1 MVFLGTP
8 FRGSNLAK
16 WAEIFRKIANVF
28 HEIQSEKLND
38 LQTKSEKLKILAES
52 FPEVVNKRRSE
63 GSKIGVMFCY
73 ETLKMKLGIVHKT
86 DLMS

>member
-8 FRGSNLAK
+8 FRGSHIAK
-16 WAEIFRKIANVF
+16 WAEMLRKIAHVF
-28 HEIQSEKLND
+28 HETQSEKLKD

-52 FPEVVNKRRSE
+52 FPEIISKRRSE

-73 ETLKMKLGIVHKT
+73 ETLKMKLGT
-86 DLMS
+86 DLVR